1 MSTSNRQSQHNK
13 VESDYFVRFVIK
25 TRTVEVKVDTLK
37 KTIRLKK
44 EESISLQDKA
54 YSLTK
59 KAIYQ
64 GNKIM
69 YQESDIVH
77 YIIDEVLEKVDINEH
92 GKLIIK

>member
-1 MSTSNRQSQHNK
+1 M
-13 VESDYFVRFVIK
+13 
-25 TRTVEVKVDTLK
+25 DTLK

>member
-1 MSTSNRQSQHNK
+1 M
-13 VESDYFVRFVIK
+13 
-25 TRTVEVKVDTLK
+25 DTLK

-44 EESISLQDKA
+44 EESISLQNKA
-54 YSLTK
+54 FSLTK

-64 GNKIM
+64 GNKVI

-77 YIIDEVLEKVDINEH
+77 YIIDEVLEKIDINEH